1 MAQLKNMF
9 IKGKMN
15 LDLDERLIPK
25 GEYRKAQNVLVTN
38 SEDSDVGAI
47 ENVKGNELIGDT
59 SLNLGNGVEDT
70 GVCIGSYVDVAK
82 ERIFWFITNFTS
94 SQPES
99 GINDIDR
106 AETGS
111 NENCRI
117 VMREKT
123 GTIHVLVNGIFLNLT
138 TTHHI
143 TGVNVIGNFLYWT
156 DNYNQPR
163 YIDVELA
170 KGDASY
176 YNCEEK
182 ISVAKVAPFLPPFL
196 HNSNEAASNANLGD
210 TYTLVTTNPNS
221 STQHTKSEYM
231 EEKFIRFAYR
241 YKYSD
246 NTYSIIS
253 PFTQSVFKP
262 LSNGELKFGS
272 QAKTGSNS
280 APGQLAF
287 EPVVS
292 SSVQYVYTHNTVPI
306 MQNAYDKVVMRIPI
320 PTCSDNGIISE
331 HNTTANQISSNSYP
345 NLLKI
350 DSIEILLREAGTGSI
365 KIVDTLDLVN
375 TTGLNFGRYKQ
386 KRALGGGHYY
396 RQTVEYTYLARDP
409 FKVLPEKQLVRV
421 GDNAPVRAKAQEVV
435 GSRLVYGN
443 ITLGYDLPRDEDNK
457 KGIKFFV
464 TSGPKSENEQTYTA
478 DSIGHY
484 FHNHEQYKFHN
495 IKQRRTYQ
503 VGIVLVD
510 RYGRTSPVIPST
522 YKTDNLGDT
531 HTVDAVTADLKSS
544 FTDSNG
550 DTHYSWSDTGF
561 AYGQALSVEFPDSRI
576 VESKKTFDKN
586 ERPNGWY
593 SWRIVV
599 KQVEQDYYNVYTQ
612 HPMVNWSS
620 NDATTT
626 FGDAGTMTGYRDQH
640 IKGRFTTSNE
650 SRSWFSLT
658 NDNIN
663 KVPRSI
669 KNFNDEGKDF
679 GERDG
684 FGRLV
689 TNTNEGL
696 TGSEVKLYPKVV
708 QVSNGA
714 IGIANNHFDS
724 VMGDPQQDYINVL
737 SIGSAIDQGLS
748 SLSNAKKD
756 DGNNNANSVQDS
768 GFEDRPRPYSFLA
781 DNHKNPL
788 VAEIP
793 NLYNEPVAVQGE
805 FLVSSIGTN
814 SANPPTSTAAAD
826 NTNINDAIRTTNN
839 NFANMPFGYPNG
851 KDKGLTVFETKPFES
866 EIDIYFET
874 SSCGLVRD
882 LNEHCDFANQG
893 PTNIKITPTFKET
906 SFTPGLAANILEEA
920 KYSSA
925 AGKNHAQIGALTATT
940 YDPNSQG
947 ITITNFEI
955 LSCSNGFNDGN
966 DLAKFSIAFEDDKS
980 FVKIST
986 RQANQTDAHNFN
998 LSTGGTV
1005 LRLDHKNIRNFTA
1018 LSTNFIDAAGNLPS
1032 AFDTDGFYRVIYY
1045 LGQHSSANNNEMIRQ
1060 CIVVQVVNNQVTNF
1074 FGSNLNN
1081 VPTNINQQFMLKTN
1095 DLFAF
1100 QNNNSRDVFNL
1111 TLRAI
1116 QSNQVTGNEN
1126 ITVTIA
1132 NSKPTANNHAS
1143 ILVPSTTQPGPG
1155 GGKNL
1160 ATLTAV
1166 NGSADP
1172 LNNTFGLTSTIS
1184 GTNGSS
1190 FQLQQNG
1197 FAPGNFILGASS
1209 TFNFAALFGTAS
1221 NGVYPNSPSIAWQV
1235 EDNGGLNSLI
1245 AGSIATSITFIGV
1258 QVINVLGYHD
1268 SISGASACTGVQT
1281 QTLTGYAVTKG
1292 TATTMYTSSLGL
1304 QVGNK
1309 VYTNN
1314 NLTQTPGAGFIAI
1327 AVGGGHK
1334 SYPIDASGA
1343 ITGAGTT
1350 CVIV

>member
-1 MAQLKNMF
+1 MAELKNMF
-9 IKGKMN
+9 VKGKMN

-25 GEYRKAQNVLVTN
+25 GEYRKAQNVLITN

-47 ENVKGNELIGDT
+47 ENVRGNELIGNA
-59 SLNLGNGVEDT
+59 SLNIPAGAKGGE
-70 GVCIGSYVDVAK
+70 CIGSFVDVAK

-106 AETGS
+106 AESGS
-111 NENCRI
+111 DENCRI
-117 VMREKT
+117 IMREKT
-123 GTIHVLVNGIFLNLT
+123 GTIHVLVNGVFLNLT

-170 KGDASY
+170 KTDANY

-196 HNSNEAASNANLGD
+196 HKSNEASSDPNKGD
-210 TYTLVTTNPNS
+210 TYTLVTTDPNS

-262 LSNGELKFGS
+262 LGNGEMKFGS
-272 QAKTGSNS
+272 TSKTGQSN
-280 APGQLAF
+280 AAGQLAF

-292 SSVQYVYTHNTVPI
+292 SSIQYMYTHGNVPI

-320 PTCSDNGIISE
+320 PTCTDAGVITEHHTNPNDISA
-331 HNTTANQISSNSYP
+331 TSY
-345 NLLKI
+345 NNALKI
-350 DSIEILLREAGTGSI
+350 DSIEILLREAGTSSI
-365 KIVDTLDLVN
+365 QIVDTLDLVN

-386 KRALGGGHYY
+386 KRAIGGGHYY

-409 FKVLPEKQLVRV
+409 FKVLPEKQLIRV

-464 TSGPKSENEQTYTA
+464 TSGPKSENEQNYTA

-531 HTVDAVTADLKSS
+531 HTVDAVTDDLKNG
-544 FTDSNG
+544 FTDNNG
-550 DTHYSWSDTGF
+550 NTHYSWSDTGI

-576 VESKKTFDKN
+576 VESKKTFDRTGK
-586 ERPNGWY
+586 PNGWY

-599 KQVEQDYYNVYTQ
+599 KQVEQDYYNVYAQ
-612 HPMVNWSS
+612 HPMNNWTVE
-620 NDATTT
+620 DATTT
-626 FGDAGTMTGYRDQH
+626 SFTGYRDQH
-640 IKGRFTTSNE
+640 IKGKFSTDPGSK
-650 SRSWFSLT
+650 SWFTLS

-669 KNFNDEGKDF
+669 KNFNDDGRDF
-679 GERDG
+679 GETDG
-684 FGRLV
+684 FGRLI
-689 TNTNEGL
+689 TSSNEGL

-708 QVSNGA
+708 QVTTA
-714 IGIANNHFDS
+714 IGSNHFDS
-724 VMGDPQQDYINVL
+724 RMGSDDQDYVEVL

-748 SLSNAKKD
+748 SLSNSKRD
-756 DGNNNANSVQDS
+756 DGAGNVQDS
-768 GFEDRPRPYSFLA
+768 FYEDRPRPYSFLA

-793 NLYNEPVAVQGE
+793 NLYLEPVAVQGE
-805 FLVSSIGTN
+805 FAVDGSDVMR
-814 SANPPTSTAAAD
+814 TA
-826 NTNINDAIRTTNN
+826 NN
-839 NFANMPFGYPNG
+839 NLANMPFGYPKG

-866 EIDIYFET
+866 EIDIYYET

-882 LNEHCDFANQG
+882 LNEHCDFANAG
-893 PTNIKITPTFKET
+893 PTNIQITPTFKET
-906 SFTPGLAANILEEA
+906 SFTAGLAANILEEA
-920 KYSSA
+920 KFSST
-925 AGKNHAQIGALTATT
+925 AGQNHAQIGALTATPD
-940 YDPNSQG
+940 DPNSQG

-955 LSCSNGFNDGN
+955 LACSNGFNDGN
-966 DLAKFSIAFEDDKS
+966 DLGKFSIAFEDDKS
-980 FVKIST
+980 FIKIST
-986 RQANQTDAHNFN
+986 RQATQTDAHNFN

-1005 LRLDHKNIRNFTA
+1005 LRLDYKNIRNFTA
-1018 LSTNFIDAAGNLPS
+1018 TSTNFIDAAGNLPS
-1032 AFDTDGFYRVIYY
+1032 AFDTDGFYRVIHY

-1100 QNNNSRDVFNL
+1100 QNNNSRDVFTL

-1126 ITVTIA
+1126 ITVTIK
-1132 NSKPTANNHAS
+1132 NSKPTANPHAS
-1143 ILVPSTTQPGPG
+1143 ILIPSTTTAGPA

-1172 LNNTFGLTSTIS
+1172 LNNTFGLTSTIG
-1184 GTNGSS
+1184 GTNASS
-1190 FQLQQNG
+1190 FELNQNG

-1209 TFNFAALFGTAS
+1209 TFNFTALFGTPN

-1235 EDNGGLNSLI
+1235 EDNGGLNSLLDG
-1245 AGSIATSITFIGV
+1245 AIATSISFIGV
-1258 QVINVLGYHD
+1258 QVINIQGYHD
-1268 SISGASACTGVQT
+1268 SISGSNACTGVQT
-1281 QTLTGYAVTKG
+1281 QTLTSYAVTKG
-1292 TATTMYTSSLGL
+1292 TATQMYTSASGL
-1304 QVGNK
+1304 QIGNK

-1327 AVGGGHK
+1327 AVGTGHK
-1334 SYPIDASGA
+1334 SYPINASGA

>member
-1 MAQLKNMF
+1 MAQIKNMF

-15 LDLDERLIPK
+15 LDLDERIIPK

-47 ENVKGNELIGDT
+47 ENVRGNELVGDT
-59 SLNLGNGVEDT
+59 SLNLGNGIEDT

-94 SQPES
+94 TQPES
-99 GINDIDR
+99 GINNVDR
-106 AETGS
+106 AS
-111 NENCRI
+111 SSDNENCRI
-117 VMREKT
+117 IMKEKT
-123 GTIHVLVNGIFLNLT
+123 GTIHVLVSGVFLNFT

-163 YIDVELA
+163 YIDIELA
-170 KGDASY
+170 KTDASY

-196 HNSNEAASNANLGD
+196 HKSNEASSDPNKGD
-210 TYTLVTTNPNS
+210 TYTLVTTDPNT

-262 LSNGELKFGS
+262 LGNGEMKFGS
-272 QAKTGSNS
+272 TSKTGSGS
-280 APGQLAF
+280 GQLAF

-292 SSVQYVYTHNTVPI
+292 SSTQYMYTHGNVPI
-306 MQNAYDKVVMRIPI
+306 MQNAYDKVIMRIPI
-320 PTCSDNGIISE
+320 PTCTDAGVITEHHTNPNDISA
-331 HNTTANQISSNSYP
+331 TSY
-345 NLLKI
+345 NNALKI

-365 KIVDTLDLVN
+365 QIVDTLDLVN

-409 FKVLPEKQLVRV
+409 FKVLPEKQLIRV

-464 TSGPKSENEQTYTA
+464 TSGPKGKNEQSYTA
-478 DSIGHY
+478 NSIGHY

-531 HTVDAVTADLKSS
+531 HTVDAVASDLSVE
-544 FTDSNG
+544 FNDGSN
-550 DTHYSWSDTGF
+550 DVYSWSDTGL

-576 VESKKTFDKN
+576 VEESKTHKEK
-586 ERPNGWY
+586 RPNGWY

-599 KQVEQDYYNVYTQ
+599 KQVEQDYYNVYAQ
-612 HPMVNWSS
+612 HPMNNWTVE
-620 NDATTT
+620 DATTT
-626 FGDAGTMTGYRDQH
+626 SFTGYRDQH
-640 IKGRFTTSNE
+640 IKGKFSTLPGSK
-650 SRSWFSLT
+650 SWFTLS

-669 KNFNDEGKDF
+669 KNFNDDGRDF
-679 GERDG
+679 GLNRDG
-684 FGRLV
+684 FGRLI
-689 TNTNEGL
+689 TGSNEGL

-708 QVSNGA
+708 QINTA
-714 IGIANNHFDS
+714 ISGKHYDS
-724 VMGDPQQDYINVL
+724 RMGNAQQDYVEVL
-737 SIGSAIDQGLS
+737 SIGSATDQGLS
-748 SLSNAKKD
+748 SLSNAKRD
-756 DGNNNANSVQDS
+756 DGQNNTDSVQDS
-768 GFEDRPRPYSFLA
+768 LYEDRPRPYSFLA

-793 NLYNEPVAVQGE
+793 NLYLEPVAVQGE
-805 FLVSSIGTN
+805 FATN
-814 SANPPTSTAAAD
+814 GSD
-826 NTNINDAIRTTNN
+826 VIRTTNN
-839 NFANMPFGYPNG
+839 NLANMPFGYPKG

-882 LNEHCDFANQG
+882 LNEHCDFANAG
-893 PTNIKITPTFKET
+893 PTNIQITPTFQET
-906 SFTPGLAANILEEA
+906 SFSAGLAANILEEA
-920 KYSSA
+920 KFSSTP
-925 AGKNHAQIGALTATT
+925 GQNHSQIGALTATPD
-940 YDPNSQG
+940 DPNSQG

-955 LSCSNGFNDGN
+955 LACSNGFNDGN

-980 FVKIST
+980 FIKIST
-986 RQANQTDAHNFN
+986 RQASQTDAHNFN

-1005 LRLDHKNIRNFTA
+1005 LRLDYKNIRNFTA
-1018 LSTNFIDAAGNLPS
+1018 TSTNFIDAAANLPS
-1032 AFDTDGFYRVIYY
+1032 AFDTDGFYRVIHY

-1074 FGSNLNN
+1074 FGSNLSN

-1095 DLFAF
+1095 HLFAF
-1100 QNNNSRDVFNL
+1100 QNNNSRDVFSL
-1111 TLRAI
+1111 TLRAT
-1116 QSNQVTGNEN
+1116 QSNQITGNEN
-1126 ITVTIA
+1126 ITVTIK

-1172 LNNTFGLTSTIS
+1172 LNNTFGLTSTVG
-1184 GTNGSS
+1184 GTNASS
-1190 FQLQQNG
+1190 FELQQNG

-1209 TFNFAALFGTAS
+1209 TFNFAALFGTPS

-1245 AGSIATSITFIGV
+1245 AGSIATSISFIGI
-1258 QVINVLGYHD
+1258 QVINIQGYHD
-1268 SISGASACTGVQT
+1268 SISGTNACTGVQT
-1281 QTLTGYAVTKG
+1281 QTLTSYAVTKG
-1292 TATTMYTSSLGL
+1292 TATQMYTSASGL
-1304 QVGNK
+1304 QIGNK

-1327 AVGGGHK
+1327 AVGTGHK
-1334 SYPIDASGA
+1334 SYPINASGA